1 MVVPIN
7 GSCSAASGPP
17 QRKQAVL
24 SFGYFSLHGW
34 QTFMT
39 LEPPILLKLSGS
51 FQPRGTF
58 AKKPTLFDGFA
69 TCYVSA
75 EAPLASATDKRQA
88 VKVEVP
94 GTKDDSVKFGR
105 VGIIAVVGFAIGI
118 AWPRLAGVKLVPSV
132 PVPAAAEASA
142 RELTGAPLENKPAV
156 GEAPSAPSAAA
167 PAPAAPEKP
176 PSERVLVS
184 DVQIASCRNA
194 HGKRVQACDR
204 VEFDRVAREHLREL
218 SACPGTEDASG
229 VLSLGF
235 ELDFAAGKI
244 KSIQSG
250 KSTSL
255 EQDNV
260 DRLLGCARQGFST
273 VSLAGIAHE
282 QAVYTLYYRL
292 ELLAPGGDAK
302 KPAGDPEP
310 ASSAAANEDTPASG
324 HATVSWDVALVRSAP
339 ARDGEVRAR
348 VLSGTRVVVTGK
360 NGDWFRI
367 KYDAKGNQ
375 GWVYRTAIG
384 M

>member
-1 MVVPIN
+1 M
-7 GSCSAASGPP
+7 
-17 QRKQAVL
+17 L

-39 LEPPILLKLSGS
+39 GSLPSSLKSTGS
-51 FQPRGTF
+51 FQPG
-58 AKKPTLFDGFA
+58 APWGKKPTLFGGFA

-94 GTKDDSVKFGR
+94 GSKDDSVKFGR

-118 AWPRLAGVKLVPSV
+118 AWPRLAGIKLVPSV
-132 PVPAAAEASA
+132 PVPAAVEASA
-142 RELTGAPLENKPAV
+142 RELTGAPLENKPAL
-156 GEAPSAPSAAA
+156 GEGPSAPSAAP

-184 DVQIASCRNA
+184 DVQVASCRNA

-218 SACPGTEDASG
+218 SACPGTEDATG

-235 ELDFAAGKI
+235 ELDFGADKI

-260 DRLLGCARQGFST
+260 DRLLGCARQNFES

-292 ELLAPGGDAK
+292 ELLAPAGDAK
-302 KPAGDPEP
+302 KAAGTEPEAAP
-310 ASSAAANEDTPASG
+310 SAGAPEETPASG

>member
-1 MVVPIN
+1 
-7 GSCSAASGPP
+7 
-17 QRKQAVL
+17 
-24 SFGYFSLHGW
+24 
-34 QTFMT
+34 
-39 LEPPILLKLSGS
+39 
-51 FQPRGTF
+51 
-58 AKKPTLFDGFA
+58 
-69 TCYVSA
+69 
-75 EAPLASATDKRQA
+75 

-94 GTKDDSVKFGR
+94 RTHDDSVKFGR
-105 VGIIAVVGFAIGI
+105 VGIIALVGFAIGI

-142 RELTGAPLENKPAV
+142 RELTGAPAEVKPAEV
-156 GEAPSAPSAAA
+156 AAAPAAPSAA
-167 PAPAAPEKP
+167 PVDKP
-176 PSERVLVS
+176 PTERLLVS
-184 DVQIASCRNA
+184 DVQVASCRNE
-194 HGKRVQACDR
+194 HGKRSQSCDR
-204 VEFDRVAREHLREL
+204 VDFDRVAREHLRAL
-218 SACPGTEDASG
+218 STCAGTEDAAG

-235 ELDFAAGKI
+235 ELDFQADKI

-260 DRLLGCARQGFST
+260 DRLLGCARERFAN
-273 VSLAGIAHE
+273 VSLAGIPHE
-282 QAVYTLYYRL
+282 QNAYTLYYRL
-292 ELLAPGGDAK
+292 ELLASGTAA
-302 KPAGDPEP
+302 KPAAEPSARAAGDEG
-310 ASSAAANEDTPASG
+310 SPASG
-324 HATVSWDVALVRSAP
+324 HATVSWDVALVRATP

>member
-1 MVVPIN
+1 
-7 GSCSAASGPP
+7 
-17 QRKQAVL
+17 
-24 SFGYFSLHGW
+24 
-34 QTFMT
+34 
-39 LEPPILLKLSGS
+39 
-51 FQPRGTF
+51 
-58 AKKPTLFDGFA
+58 
-69 TCYVSA
+69 
-75 EAPLASATDKRQA
+75 

-94 GTKDDSVKFGR
+94 GSQDDGVKFGR

-118 AWPRLAGVKLVPSV
+118 AWPRLAGVKLVPSA

-142 RELTGAPLENKPAV
+142 RELTGAPLENKPRDALTP
-156 GEAPSAPSAAA
+156 PSAA
-167 PAPAAPEKP
+167 PAPAVAPEKP
-176 PSERVLVS
+176 PAERVLVS
-184 DVQIASCRNA
+184 DVQIASCRNK

-204 VEFDRVAREHLREL
+204 VDFDRVAREHLREL
-218 SACPGTEDASG
+218 SACAGTEDAAG

-235 ELDFAAGKI
+235 ELDFEGEKI

-260 DRLLGCARQGFST
+260 DRLLGCARQSFAN
-273 VSLAGIAHE
+273 VSLTGIAHE
-282 QAVYTLYYRL
+282 QAHYTLYYRL
-292 ELLAPGGDAK
+292 ELLAPPGEAK
-302 KPAGDPEP
+302 KPAGEDGEGATGGAARG
-310 ASSAAANEDTPASG
+310 ASGDETPASG

-360 NGDWFRI
+360 SGDWFRI

>member
-1 MVVPIN
+1 VEV
-7 GSCSAASGPP
+7 
-17 QRKQAVL
+17 R
-24 SFGYFSLHGW
+24 
-34 QTFMT
+34 
-39 LEPPILLKLSGS
+39 
-51 FQPRGTF
+51 
-58 AKKPTLFDGFA
+58 
-69 TCYVSA
+69 
-75 EAPLASATDKRQA
+75 LASVTDKRQT

-94 GTKDDSVKFGR
+94 AAKDDSVKFGR
-105 VGIIAVVGFAIGI
+105 VGIIAVVGFVIGI

-142 RELTGAPLENKPAV
+142 RELTGAPLENKPAAPE
-156 GEAPSAPSAAA
+156 GPAPSAPA
-167 PAPAAPEKP
+167 APAAPAERAP
-176 PSERVLVS
+176 AERVLVS
-184 DVQIASCRNA
+184 DVQIASCRTA
-194 HGKRVQACDR
+194 HGKRAQACDR
-204 VEFDRVAREHLREL
+204 IEFDRLARDHLREL
-218 SACPGTEDASG
+218 AACPGTEDASG

-235 ELDFAAGKI
+235 ELDMAHDKI

-260 DRLLGCARQGFST
+260 DRLLSCTRKAFEG

-282 QAVYTLYYRL
+282 QATYSLYYRL
-292 ELLAPGGDAK
+292 ELLAP
-302 KPAGDPEP
+302 AGAASEKAASDEP
-310 ASSAAANEDTPASG
+310 STAGSAAPGEASPASG

-360 NGDWFRI
+360 SGDWFRI

>member
-1 MVVPIN
+1 
-7 GSCSAASGPP
+7 
-17 QRKQAVL
+17 
-24 SFGYFSLHGW
+24 LHGW

-39 LEPPILLKLSGS
+39 LEAPILLKSWGTCQRATSG
-51 FQPRGTF
+51 TE
-58 AKKPTLFDGFA
+58 KPTLFDRSA
-69 TCYVSA
+69 TCYASA
-75 EAPLASATDKRQA
+75 EASLAAATDKRQP

-94 GTKDDSVKFGR
+94 GSQDDGVKFGR

-118 AWPRLAGVKLVPSV
+118 AWPRLAGVKLVPSA
-132 PVPAAAEASA
+132 PVPAAVEASA
-142 RELTGAPLENKPAV
+142 RELTGAPLENKPREPLA
-156 GEAPSAPSAAA
+156 APSAAS
-167 PAPAAPEKP
+167 PAPGTSEKP
-176 PSERVLVS
+176 PAERVLVS
-184 DVQIASCRNA
+184 DVQIASCRNK

-204 VEFDRVAREHLREL
+204 VDFDRVAREHLREL
-218 SACPGTEDASG
+218 SACAGTEGAAG

-235 ELDFAAGKI
+235 ELDFENEKV

-260 DRLLGCARQGFST
+260 DRLLGCARQAFSS
-273 VSLAGIAHE
+273 VSLKGIPHE

-292 ELLAPGGDAK
+292 ELLAPPGEAK
-302 KPAGDPEP
+302 KPAADEP
-310 ASSAAANEDTPASG
+310 DSAARAATSEETPASG

-339 ARDGEVRAR
+339 ARDGDVRAR

-360 NGDWFRI
+360 SGDWFRI